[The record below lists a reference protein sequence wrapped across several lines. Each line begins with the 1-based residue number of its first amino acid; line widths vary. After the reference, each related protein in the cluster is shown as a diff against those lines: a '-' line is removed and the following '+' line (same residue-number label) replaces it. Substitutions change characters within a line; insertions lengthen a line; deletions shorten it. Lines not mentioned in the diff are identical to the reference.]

1 MTRTIKVSE
10 VRPGMEVQ
18 WTSLGITRRCTG
30 EVVDAGSPRDGVNL
44 RTSEGGAVHIPG
56 DAEVTVLAEPQ
67 PEEPKAFGACVR
79 MDGVGYIRDGV
90 DDGRQYGPW
99 FTPKF
104 IDCSRNHRWEDLTAR
119 GQVEVVNPDPF
130 ARFEEAPEQATETP
144 EVPERIEEWDTW
156 DDVPEGVVVTVPG
169 LFCHYR
175 KNQGAIEFSDPD
187 DDPEWTEPGVRA
199 MPRGYGPWTRAT
211 DA

>member
-56 DAEVTVLAEPQ
+56 DAEVTVLTEPQ
-67 PEEPKAFGACVR
+67 PEEPVTLCARIVVAGRKIYRWTEDPKEPWPWRGEALN
-79 MDGVGYIRDGV
+79 V
-90 DDGRQYGPW
+90 DPVLWSWGQLSGLGPVTVVDAAPSW
-99 FTPKF
+99 TAPADREPTP
-104 IDCSRNHRWEDLTAR
+104 
-119 GQVEVVNPDPF
+119 V
-130 ARFEEAPEQATETP
+130 
-144 EVPERIEEWDTW
+144 VPERIEEWDTW

-175 KNQGAIEFSDPD
+175 KNQGVVEFSDPD
-187 DDPEWTEPGVRA
+187 DDPDWTEPGVRT
-199 MPRGYGPWTRAT
+199 MPRGYGPWTRVT

>member
-56 DAEVTVLAEPQ
+56 DAEVTVLTEPQ
-67 PEEPKAFGACVR
+67 PEEPTAFGARFVADGMLFVR
-79 MDGVGYIRDGV
+79 ADDDANPWRHLLAAMWVNWRDVCALGEV
-90 DDGRQYGPW
+90 
-99 FTPKF
+99 TV
-104 IDCSRNHRWEDLTAR
+104 IDADPSWTLPA
-119 GQVEVVNPDPF
+119 QVKV
-130 ARFEEAPEQATETP
+130 APV
-144 EVPERIEEWDTW
+144 VPERIEKWPEDDSALRKYKWVDRDADTW
-156 DDVPEGVVVTVPG
+156 T
-169 LFCHYR
+169 
-175 KNQGAIEFSDPD
+175 
-187 DDPEWTEPGVRA
+187 WTEAQAKWECRNQ
-199 MPRGYGPWTRAT
+199 RGECYMARSCPSSWFGPWTRVT